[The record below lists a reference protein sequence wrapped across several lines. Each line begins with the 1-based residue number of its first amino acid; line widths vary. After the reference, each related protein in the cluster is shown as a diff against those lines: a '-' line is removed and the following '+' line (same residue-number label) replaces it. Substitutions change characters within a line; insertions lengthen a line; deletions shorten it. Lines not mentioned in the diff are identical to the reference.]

1 MTSTGGYGPYMW
13 RANVNE
19 REKKFSITVY
29 SDPSHAYGK
38 VKREVL
44 KNLRLD
50 KYISSYSFQ
59 RGDYVYL
66 EEDRDLAMLC
76 QALYDNN
83 TRVVFNEKTTN
94 KPSRVRTYDR
104 YQPE

>member
-1 MTSTGGYGPYMW
+1 
-13 RANVNE
+13 VFE
-19 REKKFSITVY
+19 KEKKFSITVY
-29 SDPSHAYGK
+29 SDPSHSYGK
-38 VKREVL
+38 VKRSVL
-44 KNLRLD
+44 KNLKLD

-66 EEDRDLAMLC
+66 EEDRDLSILC

-83 TRVVFNEKTTN
+83 TRVIFNEKTTD

-104 YQPE
+104 YQPQ

>member
-1 MTSTGGYGPYMW
+1 MI
-13 RANVNE
+13 E

-29 SDPSHAYGK
+29 SDPSHSYGK

-76 QALYDNN
+76 QALHANN
-83 TRVVFNEKTTN
+83 TRVVFNEKTTD